1 MARHERPHGCGPLS
15 IAEKGVP
22 LMSTYPT
29 SPRSDFL
36 EWCQGHAPIFTAN
49 AAAIGLS
56 TEQAA
61 AFAAAT
67 TGAGDATVKQQ
78 QAQQAGKVATQEV
91 NEAFGDLRSEASEM
105 VRTIRTFAENSDNA
119 SVVYNTAQ
127 IPPPAK
133 PSPAPPPAEP
143 KELTV
148 TLAPN
153 SGDLTLKWK
162 ATNPEGT
169 QGTSYIIRR
178 RIMGE
183 SEFSFIGV
191 TGTKQYIDK
200 TLTAG
205 PDSVQYTVQ
214 GQRADS
220 AGPESQIFTVTFGQ
234 LPGGGVTAYVG
245 ASAPRAAIAATSNG
259 NGAGYA
265 NGATNGNGARSLSRV

>member
-1 MARHERPHGCGPLS
+1 MA
-15 IAEKGVP
+15 
-22 LMSTYPT
+22 TYPT
-29 SPRSDFL
+29 TPRSDFL
-36 EWCQGHAPIFTAN
+36 EWCQAHAPVFTAN

-67 TGAGDATVKQQ
+67 TGAGDATVKQE

-91 NEAFGDLRSEASEM
+91 NEAYGDLRSEASEM
-105 VRTIRTFAENSDNA
+105 VRTIRTFAENSDNP

-133 PSPAPPPAEP
+133 PTPAPPPAEP

-148 TLAPN
+148 TLSPN
-153 SGDLTLKWK
+153 SGDLTLQWK

-169 QGTSYIIRR
+169 SGTSYIIRR
-178 RIMGE
+178 RLPTE
-183 SEFSFIGV
+183 SAFTFIGV
-191 TGTKQYIDK
+191 TGTKKFIDR

-234 LPGGGVTAYVG
+234 LPGGGMTAYVG
-245 ASAPRAAIAATSNG
+245 TSAPSSAVGVRASSNG
-259 NGAGYA
+259 NGYA
-265 NGATNGNGARSLSRV
+265 NGGANGKSAGALSRMNA